1 MFCLLITALCWLT
14 IAPVRAGGL
23 PQGKSGFRCSGG
35 RLRVKEFYVNWPSIA
50 ESSGKLPMSV
60 TDNRMRG
67 SYSMLMRSVQG
78 SGSAAGWASAVLGA
92 SLAVAGLMEAA
103 VEICSLAL
111 RTVSSLDAA

>member
-1 MFCLLITALCWLT
+1 ML
-14 IAPVRAGGL
+14 R
-23 PQGKSGFRCSGG
+23 G

-78 SGSAAGWASAVLGA
+78 SGSAAGWASPVLGA
-92 SLAVAGLMEAA
+92 SLALAGVIEAA
-103 VEICSLAL
+103 VVEICSLAL
-111 RTVSSLDAA
+111 RTVPSIDAAAMGDVSPAGATFSSGGA